1 MTPEECARFLLS
13 DCQDP
18 DLRAKADRENDAAL
32 AESLKDPALKAIWE
46 ANLQAMADRIA
57 DDALAY
63 VLGEMNRK
71 DDVGAVIE
79 ATREGEP

>member
-32 AESLKDPALKAIWE
+32 AESLKRPGIESDLGG
-46 ANLQAMADRIA
+46 RICKRWPTVSLTTRSRMS
-57 DDALAY
+57 LA
-63 VLGEMNRK
+63 R
-71 DDVGAVIE
+71 
-79 ATREGEP
+79 